1 MSSYRGG
8 SRRNRSSLSASPYPS
23 TSKSPLA
30 SFNLDSL
37 EAPSIPS
44 RVNQQLP
51 ANFTSLRL
59 FDQLQAAFP
68 DFSIEAIRREAGGR
82 YDTSALEDM
91 FKQIESSNNLKPCLV
106 HGIPPAIDDKHDIF
120 YTAIPS
126 SRLSIRFYPGGTWAP
141 TEGMYC
147 MDVYDPA
154 TRCAVAVPPKFSF
167 FQQDGSPGNSEALRI
182 RIQTLESTFNQPP
195 TIPGKFTMKE
205 NTHCLLARPHMPDFH
220 FAAPI
225 RRDPL
230 VTYPTPA

>member
-8 SRRNRSSLSASPYPS
+8 SRRNRSNFSASPYPS
-23 TSKSPLA
+23 TSKLPLA

-37 EAPSIPS
+37 EAPSLPS

-68 DFSIEAIRREAGGR
+68 DFSIEAIRQEAGGR
-82 YDTSALEDM
+82 YDTSLLEGM
-91 FKQIESSNNLKPCLV
+91 FKQLESINKPCLV
-106 HGIPPAIDDKHDIF
+106 LGVD
-120 YTAIPS
+120 
-126 SRLSIRFYPGGTWAP
+126 SIPGGTWAP

-167 FQQDGSPGNSEALRI
+167 FQKSGSPGNGCPPTRM
-182 RIQTLESTFNQPP
+182 QTLESIFKQPP
-195 TIPGKFTMKE
+195 TVPGKFMVEE
-205 NTHCLLARPHMPDFH
+205 NAHCLLARPHIPDFH
-220 FAAPI
+220 FAAPV

-230 VTYPTPA
+230 VA